1 MGIYKGQH
9 YFYKSLIKSSIT
21 DFIKKERVVNVGI
34 DIEHLIGE
42 GRDLNYSDIE
52 LKEYILEYIK
62 PLKDNGL
69 NLFFVFGGKPSN
81 DILTQ
86 NVYTNE
92 YLKLK
97 KNILKAFINQKVE
110 IIICIIKQKL
120 LNEVMLYVD
129 ITESIFDSLNVETIE
144 NIGNYVSNK
153 TNNPI
158 FTLYNDIFIKN
169 ELHLNNIPFDNLWE
183 LANEH
188 WGTNMSKKR
197 LEYYIDYIKENITD
211 VTIIESIYDGDDQ
224 LIMMIELGIIDA
236 IISKDSDMFAYNSKI
251 IIINLYEDI
260 VSYIKINNMYDFF
273 KKEGYSKKVVKT
285 AMIISS
291 ADYNYYMYDNYIS
304 FHKSLEISKKYKGN
318 YDKTFE
324 YFCNKNNKKYNV
336 HIANEIS
343 HSFTTNFDNYIF
355 NTLYSIKKSLYQ
367 DNCYI
372 KLFNI
377 LLSSIINDN
386 ILNISFINISLQQ
399 LKNMYIEWK

>member
-1 MGIYKGQH
+1 
-9 YFYKSLIKSSIT
+9 
-21 DFIKKERVVNVGI
+21 
-34 DIEHLIGE
+34 
-42 GRDLNYSDIE
+42 
-52 LKEYILEYIK
+52 
-62 PLKDNGL
+62 
-69 NLFFVFGGKPSN
+69 
-81 DILTQ
+81 
-86 NVYTNE
+86 
-92 YLKLK
+92 
-97 KNILKAFINQKVE
+97 
-110 IIICIIKQKL
+110 
-120 LNEVMLYVD
+120 
-129 ITESIFDSLNVETIE
+129 
-144 NIGNYVSNK
+144 
-153 TNNPI
+153 
-158 FTLYNDIFIKN
+158 
-169 ELHLNNIPFDNLWE
+169 
-183 LANEH
+183 
-188 WGTNMSKKR
+188 
-197 LEYYIDYIKENITD
+197 
-211 VTIIESIYDGDDQ
+211 
-224 LIMMIELGIIDA
+224 
-236 IISKDSDMFAYNSKI
+236 
-251 IIINLYEDI
+251 
-260 VSYIKINNMYDFF
+260 MYDFF

-343 HSFTTNFDNYIF
+343 HSFTTNYDNYIF